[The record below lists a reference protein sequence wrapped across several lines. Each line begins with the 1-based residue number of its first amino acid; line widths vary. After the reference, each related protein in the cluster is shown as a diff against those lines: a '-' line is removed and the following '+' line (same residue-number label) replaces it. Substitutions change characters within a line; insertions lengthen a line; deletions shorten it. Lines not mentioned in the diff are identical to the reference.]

1 MSGLALKG
9 GAFVQQT
16 NRKFPSEHS
25 EMQTFKKTTVAAA
38 IVLSMSAFAAQAD
51 ETATSTPTNPT
62 LAEFQKGFSGQTFTD
77 DAFTIANSA
86 AVDPGAQLKLSQ
98 SDEL

>member
-1 MSGLALKG
+1 
-9 GAFVQQT
+9 
-16 NRKFPSEHS
+16 
-25 EMQTFKKTTVAAA
+25 MQTFKKTTVAAA

-77 DAFTIANSA
+77 GAFTIANSA
-86 AVDPGAQLKLSQ
+86 AVDPVLNTSTTLVPLHRTTVAFTVVFFILTVKTTNSC
-98 SDEL
+98 